1 MPDIPQILSVQE
13 GLREMGYEERL
24 PFLMQPWITSLY
36 VDCPPN
42 MVFDASPNATL
53 ICPTKEEVTRYEAA
67 IRRGD
72 ILFQA
77 VPTPPNISVDLVTFP
92 INRLI
97 CRSRYRSTCSP
108 RQCPPAC
115 SKARLR

>member
-1 MPDIPQILSVQE
+1 MPDIPQILSVQD

-77 VPTPPNISVDLVTFP
+77 VPTPPNISLDPVTF
-92 INRLI
+92 
-97 CRSRYRSTCSP
+97 RSTDLFAGAGTVQPAARGNVP
-108 RQCPPAC
+108 RPVR
-115 SKARLR
+115 RLA